1 MDSLQLKRTT
11 LSLIASRIPEDQIQT
26 LRVAFSKMDKNG
38 DGSLTF
44 EELKQ
49 GMQEINEI
57 NLSEAELLD
66 AMNVIDS
73 NQNGLIDYTEF
84 IAACLQSYNYLQ
96 ESHLRSA
103 FAYFDQDNSGTISA
117 DELRMCLQS
126 DDFTLSEEQIQQLL
140 EGVDTDGDGQIDYHE
155 FINMMKSTIGLE
167 IRPDP
172 LVDGQAQ
179 WALWCMLW
187 FDWYMTHQDEWLKNW
202 VEENGMQ

>member
-1 MDSLQLKRTT
+1 MKRTT

-57 NLSEAELLD
+57 NLTEAELLD

-103 FAYFDQDNSGTISA
+103 FAYFDQDNSGQISA

-155 FINMMKSTIGLE
+155 FINMMKSTVGLE

-172 LVDGQAQ
+172 MVDG
-179 WALWCMLW
+179 
-187 FDWYMTHQDEWLKNW
+187 
-202 VEENGMQ
+202 EEQQQ